1 MNANHTI
8 HTNNNTT
15 TTTTTTT
22 TIIIITTTT
31 TTINTNVNISRLGV
45 RKAAARPEG
54 AGAERE
60 VPAHLGLAPQLPG
73 AGSCDYRH

>member
-8 HTNNNTT
+8 HTNNNNN
-15 TTTTTTT
+15 TTTT
-22 TIIIITTTT
+22 TIIIITTTTT